1 MTFRYEDTTESSAAD
16 MEETSKQ
23 ARQYSKLRIRLT
35 ILELVLST
43 VLLVVVLLSG
53 ASAQLKEL
61 VSTWSGNFYLQ
72 VGLYLVVF
80 AALCYLLSLGL
91 DFYGG
96 YLLEH
101 RFGLS
106 NQTVLGWAKKSIKKA
121 LLSLAMLLIAAEVLY
136 FFLKHFPKHWWLL
149 TTAAWVV
156 FSIVLGRIVP
166 TLIIPLFYRCK
177 PLAKAQLREQ
187 LLALGKNCGVGIKE
201 VFEIKLSKETKKANA
216 GVAGL
221 GRSRRI
227 LLGDTLLNS
236 FTDEEIEAVFAH
248 ELGHVRLRHI
258 WKILAFGA
266 AVSFISFYLTF
277 LLFEAGTRV
286 FAFNGAHDIAAFP
299 LLALV
304 LMVVGLTLMPIQ
316 LWFLRHL
323 EKQADMFAV
332 EHIENAQSFAGALT
346 KLADQ
351 NLIDTSPG
359 KLEEV
364 LLCDHPPIFKRLSYI
379 HSEKS
384 PTPDQQTDQ
393 TAV

>member
-1 MTFRYEDTTESSAAD
+1 MTESSAAD

-23 ARQYSKLRIRLT
+23 ARRYSKLKIRLT

-43 VLLVVVLLSG
+43 VFLVIVLLSG
-53 ASAQLKEL
+53 TSTQLKEL
-61 VSTWSGNFYLQ
+61 VSKWTGNFYLQ
-72 VGLYLVVF
+72 VGLYLLVF

-106 NQTVLGWAKKSIKKA
+106 NQTVLGWAKKSIKKG

-136 FFLKHFPKHWWLL
+136 FLLKHFPKHWWLL

-156 FSIVLGRIVP
+156 FTIVLGRIVP
-166 TLIIPLFYRCK
+166 TLIIPLFYKCK

-187 LLALGKNCGVGIKE
+187 LLALGKNCGVGIKD
-201 VFEIKLSKETKKANA
+201 VFEIKLSKETRKANA

-236 FTDEEIEAVFAH
+236 FTDDEIEAVFAH
-248 ELGHVRLRHI
+248 ELGHVRLHHI

-266 AVSFISFYLTF
+266 VVSAISFYLTF
-277 LLFEAGTRV
+277 LLFEGGIRV
-286 FAFNGAHDIAAFP
+286 FGFRGSHDIAAFP
-299 LLALV
+299 LLALI
-304 LMVVGLTLMPIQ
+304 LMVVGLTLMPVQ

-332 EHIENAQSFAGALT
+332 EHTENAESFAHALT
-346 KLADQ
+346 KLAEQ
-351 NLIDTSPG
+351 NLINASPG
-359 KLEEV
+359 RLEE
-364 LLCDHPPIFKRLSYI
+364 LLLYDHPPIFKRLRYI
-379 HSEKS
+379 SSDK
-384 PTPDQQTDQ
+384 DAGQG
-393 TAV
+393 

>member
-1 MTFRYEDTTESSAAD
+1 

-43 VLLVVVLLSG
+43 VLLVIVLLSG
-53 ASAQLKEL
+53 ASLQLKEL
-61 VSTWSGNFYLQ
+61 VSKWTGNFYLQ

-80 AALCYLLSLGL
+80 AFVCYLLSLGL

-106 NQTVLGWAKKSIKKA
+106 NQTVLRWAQRSIKKA
-121 LLSLAMLLIAAEVLY
+121 LLSLAMLLTAAEALY
-136 FFLKHFPKHWWLL
+136 FFLKYFPKHWWLL

-156 FSIVLGRIVP
+156 FTIVLGRIVP
-166 TLIIPLFYRCK
+166 TLIIPLFYKCK
-177 PLAKAQLREQ
+177 PLDRAQLRGQ
-187 LLALGKNCGVGIKE
+187 LLALGENCGVGVKE
-201 VFEIKLSKETKKANA
+201 VFEIKLSKDTKKANA

-227 LLGDTLLNS
+227 LLGDTLLSNFS
-236 FTDEEIEAVFAH
+236 DDEIEAVFAH

-266 AVSFISFYLTF
+266 VVSAISFYLTF
-277 LLFEAGTRV
+277 LLFEGGIRV
-286 FAFNGAHDIAAFP
+286 FGFSGAHDIAAFP
-299 LLALV
+299 LLALI

-323 EKQADMFAV
+323 EKQADIFAV
-332 EHIENAQSFAGALT
+332 EHIENAQSFACALT
-346 KLADQ
+346 KLAEQ

-359 KLEEV
+359 RLEE
-364 LLCDHPPIFKRLSYI
+364 LLLYDHPPILKRLRYVGSD
-379 HSEKS
+379 K
-384 PTPDQQTDQ
+384 DAGQGRQAGQTNAQ
-393 TAV
+393 G